1 MYQFE
6 VDFVKKM
13 QFYAISQLRQNP
25 DYLEFC
31 QLIGDD
37 YNDLKKVSEFI
48 LKSVNIDEAEGIWL
62 DYLAW
67 LVGTSRQYI
76 NLNQLFCVNV
86 PHINV
91 PKNFYFVSRG
101 INVSGNINDNFLR
114 RRIYAK
120 IAYNNSEGTRNENNF
135 IIKNLTNAERV
146 IIKRVAPMLLD
157 VTLIGDID
165 ISFSRRTD
173 LEPVIGNGV
182 GIRHINVLSSLE
194 E

>member
-86 PHINV
+86 SHINV

-120 IAYNNSEGTRNENNF
+120 IAYNNSKGTRNENNF

>member
-76 NLNQLFCVNV
+76 NLNQLFFVNV

-101 INVSGNINDNFLR
+101 INVSGHINDNFLR

-120 IAYNNSEGTRNENNF
+120 IAYNNSKGTRNENNF

>member
-76 NLNQLFCVNV
+76 NLNLLFCVNV

-101 INVSGNINDNFLR
+101 NNVTVNINDNFLR

-120 IAYNNSEGTRNENNF
+120 IAYNNSKGTRNENNF

-173 LEPVIGNGV
+173 LEAVIGNGV

>member
-1 MYQFE
+1 MYQFDI
-6 VDFVKKM
+6 DFVKKM

-31 QLIGDD
+31 QIIGDD
-37 YNDLKKVSEFI
+37 YNDLKKVGEFI
-48 LKSVNIDEAEGIWL
+48 LKCINIDEAEGIWL
-62 DYLAW
+62 DYLTW

-101 INVSGNINDNFLR
+101 INVTGNINDNFLR

-120 IAYNNSEGTRNENNF
+120 IAYNNSKGTRNENNF

-173 LEPVIGNGV
+173 LESVIGNGV

>member
-48 LKSVNIDEAEGIWL
+48 LKSINIDEAEGIWL

-76 NLNQLFCVNV
+76 NLNQLFFVNV

-91 PKNFYFVSRG
+91 PKNFYFVRRG
-101 INVSGNINDNFLR
+101 INVIGNINDNFLR

-120 IAYNNSEGTRNENNF
+120 IAYNNSKGTRNENNF